1 MVILD
6 GGLKMLSGIYKFE
19 NNENGKI
26 YIGQAQNLG
35 VRYNNHFNNHNNENL
50 KDYNTKFYRALR
62 KYGFHNFTYEILEL
76 VDLNN
81 LNAREEYWIE
91 YFDSFNNGYNGN
103 KGGDKVT
110 ERGEDHP
117 CSKLSN
123 KEVEEIKDLLKNTNI
138 SQYQIADKYKV
149 SQSIISEINTG
160 EKWSSIGSNDY
171 PIRKTKRNRNGQNN
185 PHTVLN
191 DSLVQEIR
199 KRYVNETGKQIF
211 QDYQNICSYTTFERA
226 LTGRT
231 YQHLPIYK
239 KKEKIWIKK

>member
-1 MVILD
+1 
-6 GGLKMLSGIYKFE
+6 MLSGIYKFE

-35 VRYNNHFNNHNNENL
+35 VRYNSHFNNHNNENL

-91 YFDSFNNGYNGN
+91 YFNSFNNGYNGN

-171 PIRKTKRNRNGQNN
+171 PIRKTKRNKTDTILILPVPPRPLKLTARLLLREVAIIQPEPIANN
-185 PHTVLN
+185 TQFASPL
-191 DSLVQEIR
+191 LVE
-199 KRYVNETGKQIF
+199 
-211 QDYQNICSYTTFERA
+211 
-226 LTGRT
+226 
-231 YQHLPIYK
+231 
-239 KKEKIWIKK
+239 